1 MCGTTPFVKLCTISL
16 PEHKSANFVEM
27 AQALISSGWFS
38 FELRVTVPV
47 HELVSFTRMSLDA
60 KKDGAQMCSV

>member
-1 MCGTTPFVKLCTISL
+1 
-16 PEHKSANFVEM
+16 M
-27 AQALISSGWFS
+27 AQTLISSGWFS

-60 KKDGAQMCSV
+60 KKDGAQCSGMRTALDASGCKSDV